1 MICAVGPKPEAFD
14 AATLKPEE
22 LLRPLEAV
30 HNPGGTLSLPEQ
42 LPIQLYK
49 VGALVQFGV
58 IVVLVPVTSKVPGM
72 PGVGVPGFG
81 VGVQVG
87 TRLPPPPPLPPSL
100 QITVTFGG
108 LVVVS
113 VVKLVQLGLL
123 YVTVAPVA
131 MKAGDSNATASA
143 APGTAN
149 ARNQRKDVT
158 ILIAK
163 SPSGCVWHIR
173 EKSSRSLP
181 VITFAACRAQARA
194 VGWRTSQNAT
204 TMPTRRLA
212 ARL

>member
-1 MICAVGPKPEAFD
+1 V
-14 AATLKPEE
+14 
-22 LLRPLEAV
+22 
-30 HNPGGTLSLPEQ
+30 LPVQ

-87 TRLPPPPPLPPSL
+87 TGLPPPPPLLLL
-100 QITVTFGG
+100 QVTITFGG

-143 APGTAN
+143 APPIAN

-163 SPSGCVWHIR
+163 SPSGCASHIR